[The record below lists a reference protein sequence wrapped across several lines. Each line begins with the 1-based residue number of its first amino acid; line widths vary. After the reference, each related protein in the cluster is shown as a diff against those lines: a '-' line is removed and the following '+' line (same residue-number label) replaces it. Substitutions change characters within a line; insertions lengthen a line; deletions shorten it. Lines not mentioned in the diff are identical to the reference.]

1 MITAT
6 IINENKIMSATV
18 TNGGNDIVATVTS
31 SEKVM
36 QATLSNIVEV
46 VAVGEGA
53 DAAQMN
59 LNQDLELLYQIS
71 KL

>member
-6 IINENKIMSATV
+6 IINENKIITATV
-18 TNGGNDIVATVTS
+18 TNGGNDIKATVTS
-31 SEKVM
+31 EKII
-36 QATLSNIVEV
+36 QTTLSNIVEV